1 MISPEAERFAND
13 LKTKADLRAG
23 MVQHAGSMAEIVAF
37 AGSRGYSFTV
47 EDAGRHPIIT
57 DGVALDHSQ
66 LEAVSGGITLIERGQ
81 PR

>member
-37 AGSRGYSFTV
+37 AGSRGYSFT
-47 EDAGRHPIIT
+47 T